1 MVARLLSKRLE
12 DTVDYRAARLQIS
25 HFASHGEFVLLESL
39 AEGVATL
46 CLDKFKVERV
56 TVRVRKE
63 KYSVEP
69 SIGIEIERVR
79 GDDTSVEVVIGL
91 GSNMGRR
98 EDNVRRAVAAI
109 GGKMRV
115 IAVSS
120 VYETEPMYLE
130 DQGCQ
135 FLNCVVVVET
145 DLEPDDPLRWSET
158 QGEGR
163 WAVGSRVR
171 HG

>member
-1 MVARLLSKRLE
+1 LMDRIFIENLHCVCRIGVTEEERRRPQQVIFDVVLTLDLGRSASSKRLE

-39 AEGVATL
+39 AEGVASL

-79 GDDTSVEVVIGL
+79 GTIP
-91 GSNMGRR
+91 R
-98 EDNVRRAVAAI
+98 
-109 GGKMRV
+109 
-115 IAVSS
+115 
-120 VYETEPMYLE
+120 
-130 DQGCQ
+130 
-135 FLNCVVVVET
+135 
-145 DLEPDDPLRWSET
+145 
-158 QGEGR
+158 
-163 WAVGSRVR
+163 
-171 HG
+171 